1 ELGVSHVNVG
11 KMRRKWESL
20 KDDPHYYITNTSKL
34 TISEN
39 TFNNMLARSFKIE
52 TQANRLKNQVE
63 IEKNK
68 IALTF
73 LSSFNRYCQL
83 ELQDDDKKA
92 NRLHNDI
99 LQYKQDI

>member
-1 ELGVSHVNVG
+1 
-11 KMRRKWESL
+11 M
-20 KDDPHYYITNTSKL
+20 
-34 TISEN
+34 SED
-39 TFNNMLARSFKIE
+39 TFNNMFARSLESE
-52 TQANRLKNQVE
+52 THTNRLKNQVE